1 MPSFLRKVIGI
12 SKDKAVSVLGMGM
25 KRSIRLGGI
34 RHGGVHYNN
43 DIPADNVPV
52 NVGQV
57 SNIVGGALHNIKFD
71 VSRKRRNISL
81 KY

>member
-1 MPSFLRKVIGI
+1 MPSLLRKVIGI
-12 SKDKAVSVLGMGM
+12 SKDKAVSVLCMGM
-25 KRSIRLGGI
+25 RRSIRLGGI

-43 DIPADNVPV
+43 DIPADNVP
-52 NVGQV
+52 VGQV

>member
-12 SKDKAVSVLGMGM
+12 SKDKAISVLGMGM

-43 DIPADNVPV
+43 NDDVPV